1 MFDLDGTLVDS
12 SIDITNALNH
22 AIAPY
27 GYKRLSVEQTKGLV
41 GEGVNRLIEKVVGP
55 SGKETAGHVLNS
67 FIDYY
72 TGHLTDSTIP
82 YPGVKETLE
91 MLSDCKKAVISN
103 KMESMSIKI
112 LSDLGLMTFF
122 DAVLG
127 SDSIDENKPSPK
139 PLLQVMNMFSLRPD
153 ESVMVGDSS
162 FDIEAGRAAGTVTVA
177 VSYGFRTPD
186 TLRGA
191 DFMINTMEE
200 LGPILKQFDP

>member
-12 SIDITNALNH
+12 STDITNALNH

-27 GYKRLSVEQTKGLV
+27 GYERLSVEQTKGLV
-41 GEGVNRLIEKVVGP
+41 GEGVTRLIEKVVGP
-55 SGKETAGHVLNS
+55 SGIEKAGYVLNS

-72 TGHLTDSTIP
+72 TGHLTDSTRP
-82 YPGVKETLE
+82 YPGVKDTLE
-91 MLSDCKKAVISN
+91 MLSEYKKAVISN
-103 KMESMSIKI
+103 KMESMSRRI
-112 LSDLGLMTFF
+112 LSDLGLMKCF

-127 SDSIDENKPSPK
+127 SDSTDEKKPSPK

-177 VSYGFRTPD
+177 VTYGFRAPD
-186 TLRGA
+186 TLRDA
-191 DFMINTMEE
+191 DFLINTMEE
-200 LGPILKQFDP
+200 LGPILKQLDS